1 MKANRIVNGIGALLL
16 VTVFASCGST
26 KVISDGTIDKR
37 MTVKTVIRNHI
48 TGATNFRTLN
58 GRLGIDYSDGENS
71 QSMTVTLRMKR
82 NEVIWLSAP
91 LGVVKVYITPSR
103 VSFYNK
109 LQNEYFDGDFSYL
122 SDLLGSDIDFGKLQN
137 LLLGQAVIDL
147 RDQKYELGF
156 NEAAYELKPSVSLEL
171 YKLFFEV
178 EPRNFRLA
186 SQQLSQPLEK
196 RLMEVRYSSYQKVQ
210 GQLVPDQ
217 VHIAAIDQNDRI
229 TIGINYKQVEL
240 NRDLSFPYKIPNGF
254 NPVAVK

>member
-1 MKANRIVNGIGALLL
+1 MKVNRIVNGIGALLL
-16 VTVFASCGST
+16 VAVLGSCGST
-26 KVISDGTIDKR
+26 KVVSDGTVDKR

-48 TGATNFRTLN
+48 SGATHFRTLN
-58 GRLGIDYSDGENS
+58 GRLGIDYSDGENT
-71 QSMTVTLRMKR
+71 QSVTVTLRMKHD
-82 NEVIWLSAP
+82 EVIWLSAP
-91 LGVVKVYITPSR
+91 LGVIKVYITPTR

-109 LQNEYFDGDFSYL
+109 LQNEYFDGDFTYL
-122 SDLLGSDIDFGKLQN
+122 SDLLGSDIDFEKLQN
-137 LLLGQAVIDL
+137 LLLGQAVVDL
-147 RDQKYELGF
+147 RDQNYELGF
-156 NEAAYELKPSVSLEL
+156 NEATYELKPSVSLEL

-186 SQQLSQPLEK
+186 SQQLSQPDEK
-196 RLMEVRYSSYQKVQ
+196 RLMEVRYSSYQKIQ

-217 VHIAAIDQNDRI
+217 VNIAAIDKDERI